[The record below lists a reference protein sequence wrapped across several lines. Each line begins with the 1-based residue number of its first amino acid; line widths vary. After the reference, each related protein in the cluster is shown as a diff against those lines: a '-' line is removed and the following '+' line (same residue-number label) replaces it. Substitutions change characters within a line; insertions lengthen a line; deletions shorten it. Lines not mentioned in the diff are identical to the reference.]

1 MIAISAIP
9 LTIYTV
15 IFEHA
20 KWHQADGWGWATI
33 AYNGLMVFGMA
44 NIIWIQMARK
54 LPPVVSSLS
63 VMMIPVVG
71 VFSGSLLLGET
82 PRWQDYAALV
92 LILAS
97 MSSVL
102 LKPSRSHT
110 EEAKDI
116 EK

>member
-1 MIAISAIP
+1 
-9 LTIYTV
+9 
-15 IFEHA
+15 
-20 KWHQADGWGWATI
+20 
-33 AYNGLMVFGMA
+33 MA

-71 VFSGSLLLGET
+71 VFSGTLLLAET

-97 MSSVL
+97 MSTVL
-102 LKPSRSHT
+102 LKPSLNHK
-110 EEAKDI
+110 EEAEDIPRKDPQ
-116 EK
+116 